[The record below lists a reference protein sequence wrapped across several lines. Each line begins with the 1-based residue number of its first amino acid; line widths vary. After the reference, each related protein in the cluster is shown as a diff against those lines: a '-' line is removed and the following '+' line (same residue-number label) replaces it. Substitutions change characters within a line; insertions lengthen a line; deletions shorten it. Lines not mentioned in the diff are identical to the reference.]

1 MKANNKIKV
10 YAAFAAVFCVCII
23 IYAITS
29 PKGDVIVIK
38 SDGNVVETV
47 DLNAVTEEYEI
58 TVENA
63 GYNKI
68 KITPI
73 GVKVIEAN
81 CPDKLCIE
89 QSEKGIYPII
99 CLPHKLVIQPLE

>member
-1 MKANNKIKV
+1 MSKIKIYV
-10 YAAFAAVFCVCII
+10 AFAVVFIVCLI

-38 SDGNVVETV
+38 SDGNTIEAI
-47 DLNAVTEEYEI
+47 DLKTVTEEYEI
-58 TVENA
+58 TVDNS

-68 KITPI
+68 RITRD
-73 GVKVIEAN
+73 GVKVFEAD

-99 CLPHKLVIQPLE
+99 CLPHKLVIEKE